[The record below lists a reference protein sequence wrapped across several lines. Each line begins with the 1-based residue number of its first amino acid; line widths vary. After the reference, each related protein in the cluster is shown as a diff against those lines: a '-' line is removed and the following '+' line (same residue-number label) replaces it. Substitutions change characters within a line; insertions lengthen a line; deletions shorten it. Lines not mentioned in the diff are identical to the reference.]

1 MCQQCNDFGATIRIR
16 YPHELEHIIKHL
28 RSAIAEGRLAI
39 VSGDPDWDDF
49 VKCELQCVT
58 VAPCLFCTAKP
69 ATAREANGRE
79 KIQPDWLGP
88 SVCARVRVAAG
99 RYPTGGRSPATPRL
113 PIARYGF
120 RRPDLVHR
128 AGGPGALAPGFSK
141 NPSGRTLSVAGTVGQ
156 DPHRGLPRGRLPRV
170 NPRPWMLHDPPP
182 TKGATVTI
190 ARMDPNLAKN
200 PAERFGLPGELR
212 PFQVQ

>member
-1 MCQQCNDFGATIRIR
+1 MSPAPCRNPRMCQQCNDFGATIRIR

-128 AGGPGALAPGFSK
+128 AGGPGTLASGFQQKPVRTDPVRRGDRWPGSSPGTAPG
-141 NPSGRTLSVAGTVGQ
+141 PAAAG
-156 DPHRGLPRGRLPRV
+156 
-170 NPRPWMLHDPPP
+170 
-182 TKGATVTI
+182 
-190 ARMDPNLAKN
+190 
-200 PAERFGLPGELR
+200 
-212 PFQVQ
+212 